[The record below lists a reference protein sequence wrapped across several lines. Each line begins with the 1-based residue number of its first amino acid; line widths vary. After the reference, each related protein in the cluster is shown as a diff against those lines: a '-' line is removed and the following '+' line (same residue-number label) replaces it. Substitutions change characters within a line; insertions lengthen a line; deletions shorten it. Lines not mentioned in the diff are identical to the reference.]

1 MRHIRRGFTLVELL
15 VVIGIIAV
23 LISILLPALSAARKQ
38 ANTVKC
44 LASLK
49 EIGNCYSMY
58 AVENKGWWPVCS
70 YESYIRDS
78 DGVAVV
84 WYWYNFIQ
92 KYGTRYQLNTASTA
106 SSDQANG
113 RNTIFWGCPEF
124 QAFYSPSANYTS
136 GYNVT
141 DTGYGMN
148 YAPTCTADYPA
159 FGKTIKPTDKAQ
171 WRSFTGGH
179 GNFFKQTQWTHSS
192 ERGLVGDAN
201 FYVLQEID
209 DQDSYILTDP
219 TRVPPQKIWNP
230 LTIWSTSI
238 PYTGQIDYDFYRHGS
253 YPPIGTINGSQSL
266 LDGNNKTHLPSYGGI
281 KYGGKVKYN
290 LLYCDGHASTLVT
303 IPEGY
308 RALRMKFPG

>member
-49 EIGNCYSMY
+49 EIGNCFNMYS
-58 AVENKGWWPVCS
+58 VENKGWWPVCS
-70 YESYIRDS
+70 YDTYQRDS
-78 DGVAVV
+78 DNLAVT
-84 WYWYNFIQ
+84 WFWYNFLQ
-92 KYGTRYQLNTASTA
+92 KYATRYQLNTATA
-106 SSDQANG
+106 NVDERNNG
-113 RNTIFWGCPEF
+113 RRTIFWGCPEF
-124 QAFYSPSANYTS
+124 EAAYSTGYN
-136 GYNVT
+136 GNYNVT

-148 YAPTCTADYPA
+148 YAPTCTADYPP
-159 FGKTIKPTDKAQ
+159 FGKTIKPQDKAQ
-171 WRSFTGGH
+171 YRTFNGGQ
-179 GNFFKQTQWTHSS
+179 GKFFKQVQWTHSS
-192 ERGLVGDAN
+192 ERGLIGDAS

-209 DQDSYILTDP
+209 DIDSYILTDP
-219 TRVPPQKIWNP
+219 TRVPPQKIFNP

-238 PYTGQIDYDFYRHGS
+238 PYTGQIDYDFYRHGT
-253 YPPIGTINGSQSL
+253 YPPLGTINGSQSL

-290 LLYCDGHASTLVT
+290 LLYCDGHASTLVS